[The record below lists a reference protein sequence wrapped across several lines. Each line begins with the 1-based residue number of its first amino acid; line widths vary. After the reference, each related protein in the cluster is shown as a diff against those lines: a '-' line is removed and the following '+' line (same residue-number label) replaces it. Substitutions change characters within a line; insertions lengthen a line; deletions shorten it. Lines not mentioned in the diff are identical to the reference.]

1 MMTFIAF
8 KWRQDGYPVT
18 YTAAHAN
25 GWARAMRHY
34 YRGPA
39 RFVVVTDDA
48 TGIDGAEV
56 IPLWRDH
63 DGLGNPHGR
72 AFPSCYRR
80 LRLFARDAESLVGA
94 GRFVVCDLDAM
105 PMQDITPLFERA
117 EDFVIW
123 RDPMAPRQPYNGGL
137 WMLTAGT
144 RPEVW
149 ERFEGE
155 ASIAAA
161 RRGGKVGSDQAW
173 IAHCLGGK
181 QAVWTREDGVLSF
194 KRDVMARKVNPLAG
208 RLVMFHGH
216 QYKPWTIGADWCERW
231 Y

>member
-1 MMTFIAF
+1 MLTFVAF
-8 KWRQDGYPVT
+8 KWRQSGYPIT

-48 TGIDGAEV
+48 TGITEAEA

-63 DGLGNPHGR
+63 AGLGNPHGT

-80 LRLFARDAESLVGA
+80 LRLFAPDAANLIGA
-94 GRFVVCDLDAM
+94 ERFVVCDLDAM
-105 PMQDITPLFERA
+105 PTQDITPLFERR

-137 WMLTAGT
+137 WMLRAGS
-144 RPEVW
+144 RPQVW
-149 ERFEGE
+149 ERFSGE
-155 ASIAAA
+155 ASIAEA
-161 RRGGKVGSDQAW
+161 RGAGYVGSDQAW
-173 IAHCLGGK
+173 IAKALGK
-181 QAVWTREDGVLSF
+181 SEAVWTASDGVLSF
-194 KRDVMARKVNPLAG
+194 KRDVMARRINPLTG
-208 RLVMFHGH
+208 RLVMFHGR
-216 QYKPWTIGADWCERW
+216 QFKPWTVKADWCARW